1 MNFNLNNMEELL
13 RLIANKV
20 WCGIGFVIVPP
31 DVDRQQYINTCFAS
45 ETISIYPECGGT
57 SFNRV
62 PLSQEAVQQVE
73 FPDKDKKFGSQVV
86 YLFHPTTKNPIIIA
100 VLSKR
105 NELVGV
111 QHKQFKLF
119 KSDGENLVS
128 LIGDGKKGN
137 LFVTVKSTE
146 TSGGQILI
154 NLVQS
159 GGTGKFSLQVQGDIF
174 LISNHFELK
183 NKTTKILSKEKI
195 SLGIEEYEPAVLG
208 QTLCDDVLK
217 PLFSALK
224 QLKVATAMGPSGTP
238 LPDFLQ
244 KVVEIENKLD
254 SILSEK
260 VEIE

>member
-1 MNFNLNNMEELL
+1 MEELL
-13 RLIANKV
+13 KLIASKV

-31 DVDRQQYINTCFAS
+31 DVEREQYIDTCFAS
-45 ETISIYPECGGT
+45 ETISIYPEIGGT

-62 PLSQEAVQQVE
+62 PLSQEALQQVE
-73 FPDKDKKFGSQVV
+73 FPDEDKKFGSQVV

-119 KSDGENLVS
+119 KSDGENVVS
-128 LIGDGKKGN
+128 IIGDGKRGN
-137 LFVTVKSTE
+137 LLVTVKSTE
-146 TSGGQILI
+146 TKGGQILI
-154 NLVQS
+154 NLIQS
-159 GGTGKFSLQVQGDIF
+159 GGSGKFALQVQGDIS
-174 LISNHFELK
+174 LMANHFELK

-195 SLGIEEYEPAVLG
+195 SLGVEGYEPAVLG
-208 QTLCDDVLK
+208 QSLCDEILK

-224 QLKVATAMGPSGTP
+224 QIKVATAMGPSGTP

-244 KVVEIENKLD
+244 KVIELENKLD
-254 SILSEK
+254 TILSEK